1 VIILDFCKNTAFFA
15 QQVKNLAP
23 SSPATLGDGH
33 IIEKPKEPT
42 YLAAQYI
49 YAIWLIAMMLKALI
63 GIRANLEASWTILA
77 CDYFARMLCRVPDP
91 FFFLFFISSIFAG
104 WQNIIYCWGLTQAL
118 NSFTPLWESSLKI

>member
-1 VIILDFCKNTAFFA
+1 MVEARRFHSNFMFIIPLTQGVLIVIILDFCKNTVFFA

-23 SSPATLGDGH
+23 TSPATLGDGH

-63 GIRANLEASWTILA
+63 GIRANLEAI
-77 CDYFARMLCRVPDP
+77 P
-91 FFFLFFISSIFAG
+91 
-104 WQNIIYCWGLTQAL
+104 
-118 NSFTPLWESSLKI
+118 SSLDGKV